1 MKTRSS
7 SDANDSPLLTVVFA
21 GMDATREVK
30 TAAAYSVQGYPML
43 KLFKSA
49 PAIDL
54 AGEMA
59 EAVGPTVLDYRGA
72 RTAAALVKWL
82 ERKMGPTCTIVTT
95 KEQLTSLVA
104 SNGVVIV
111 GFFEDSDNDDSKLF
125 EAVAAANEASR
136 YVFGRGDVLR
146 SAFGIELGH
155 ILLLKSFD
163 GGEARLAPPFSKT
176 ALERFV
182 SLEGRPLLFDFG
194 PSTAQA
200 IFGAGIHRHLL
211 YLGRGS
217 HQQNQEHCQTVSFPY
232 MQTVQLI
239 HVDIPAQYICTVCTV
254 HCVDLQCNLNST
266 LAEVVFLLWQGDLNL
281 K

>member
-49 PAIDL
+49 PANDL

-95 KEQLTSLVA
+95 KEQLNSLVA

-111 GFFEDSDNDDSKLF
+111 GFFDDSDKDDSKLF
-125 EAVAAANEASR
+125 EAVAAANEANR

-146 SAFGIELGH
+146 SA
-155 ILLLKSFD
+155 
-163 GGEARLAPPFSKT
+163 
-176 ALERFV
+176 
-182 SLEGRPLLFDFG
+182 FG

-217 HQQNQEHCQTVSFPY
+217 DQQNQQHCQTVSFPY
-232 MQTVQLI
+232 M
-239 HVDIPAQYICTVCTV
+239 
-254 HCVDLQCNLNST
+254 
-266 LAEVVFLLWQGDLNL
+266 
-281 K
+281 

>member
-49 PAIDL
+49 PANDL

-82 ERKMGPTCTIVTT
+82 ERKMGPICTIVTT
-95 KEQLTSLVA
+95 KEQLNSLVA

-111 GFFEDSDNDDSKLF
+111 GFFDDSDKDDSKLF
-125 EAVAAANEASR
+125 EAVAAANEANR

-176 ALERFV
+176 ALEQFV

-217 HQQNQEHCQTVSFPY
+217 DQQNQQHCQTVSFPY
-232 MQTVQLI
+232 M
-239 HVDIPAQYICTVCTV
+239 
-254 HCVDLQCNLNST
+254 
-266 LAEVVFLLWQGDLNL
+266 
-281 K
+281 